1 MAKTHYTIS
10 PDQLSDTILE
20 ILKDYG
26 DEALEVQQR
35 VAEEVAN
42 EGADELISTKA
53 TPNDRKYHR
62 GWNVT
67 VKKARL
73 GVTATIHNKKYYRIT
88 HLLEKGH
95 VLRRGGRQIGEV
107 QAFEHISPVEKK
119 VVKEYEDRL
128 KEELEK
134 TK

>member
-1 MAKTHYTIS
+1 MAKAHYTIS
-10 PDQLSDTILE
+10 PDQLSDTIIE

-35 VAEEVAN
+35 VAEEVAT
-42 EGADELISTKA
+42 EGADELKAHKVTK
-53 TPNDRKYHR
+53 NDKRYHN
-62 GWNVT
+62 GWRAT

-73 GVTATIHNKKYYRIT
+73 GVTATIHNAKYYRIT

-95 VLRRGGRQIGEV
+95 VLRRGGRQIGNV
-107 QAFEHISPVEKK
+107 DAFEHIKPVEKEAI
-119 VVKEYEDRL
+119 KEYEERL